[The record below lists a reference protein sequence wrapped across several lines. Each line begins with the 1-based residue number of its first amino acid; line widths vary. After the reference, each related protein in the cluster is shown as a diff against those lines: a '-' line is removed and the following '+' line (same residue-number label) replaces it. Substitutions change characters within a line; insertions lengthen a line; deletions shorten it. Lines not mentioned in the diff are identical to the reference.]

1 MAKTPEGKI
10 KDIVAECLEWHKIY
24 PAKKAGAFPPEVAG
38 WYIMPTTAGLGVKG
52 IPDFIGFY
60 RQQFFAIETKAP
72 GKKPTGFQALQ
83 IAAIRQAG
91 GAVFVVDGEESL
103 KEFEA
108 WLHR

>member
-1 MAKTPEGKI
+1 MAKTPEGLV
-10 KDIVAECLEWHKIY
+10 KDLVGRCLETHGIF
-24 PAKKAGAFPPEVAG
+24 PAKKAGAFPESASG
-38 WYIMPTTAGLGVKG
+38 WFYMPVQHMSVKG
-52 IPDFIGFY
+52 IPDFIGTY
-60 RQQFFAIETKAP
+60 KTRFFAVETKAP

-108 WLHR
+108 WLHS